1 MEGIFLLLGSNR
13 GDKRVQIEG
22 GLKSIETKIGN
33 INKQSGIYKT
43 EAWGYRNQ
51 DAFLNLAV
59 EITTSISAKEI
70 LNEIKE
76 IEKYAGEKKR
86 IKWGPR
92 FLDID
97 ILFYG
102 DEIMNDAN
110 LVVPHPE
117 IQNRNFA
124 LQPLLEIAPE
134 FKHPLLSLTIR
145 ELYDICK
152 DSGSVKR
159 LSH

>member
-22 GLKSIETKIGN
+22 GLKSIETQIGN

-51 DAFLNLAV
+51 DSFLNIAI
-59 EITTSISAKEI
+59 EITTTKSAKEI
-70 LNEIKE
+70 LDEIKE
-76 IEKYAGEKKR
+76 IEKSAGEKKR

-124 LQPLLEIAPE
+124 LLPLLEIAPE
-134 FKHPLLSLTIR
+134 FKHPLLLLSIK
-145 ELYDICK
+145 ELYEVCNDR
-152 DSGSVKR
+152 GSVKR